1 MARPALVGLLLL
13 SGVFASPLRSDA
25 ASDVRVVPR
34 VSADDQQGSA
44 LQLALPAADVLVST
58 GPMLTTNDVLDD
70 RDMRRLITNGFPAWL
85 HYRVELWSRGGWFDD
100 PQRAVEWEV
109 SVRYEPLTRTYR
121 VTRYLSPDR
130 VQTLGRFTEYS
141 DAAAAVRRPFRVP
154 LPAQA
159 SGRRQYY
166 SVVLEVAALSNSDL
180 DELERWFRGELR
192 PSLRGDADPSTAF
205 GRAFRTLMTRLLGG
219 QKRTYVMRSATFRTQ

>member
-1 MARPALVGLLLL
+1 ML
-13 SGVFASPLRSDA
+13 SGVVVSPLRSDA
-25 ASDVRVVPR
+25 RAGARATVADRRVT
-34 VSADDQQGSA
+34 DDQQGGA
-44 LQLALPAADVLVST
+44 LQLSLPSSDVLVSA
-58 GPMLTTNDVLDD
+58 GPMLTTNGVLDD